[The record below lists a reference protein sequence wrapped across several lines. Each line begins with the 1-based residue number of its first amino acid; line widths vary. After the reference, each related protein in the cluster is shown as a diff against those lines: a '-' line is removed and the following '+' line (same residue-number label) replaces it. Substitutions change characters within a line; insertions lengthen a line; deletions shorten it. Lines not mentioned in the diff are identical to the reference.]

1 MDIFLQVI
9 VTGIATGGVYGLIA
23 LGFVLIF
30 KATGIL
36 NLATG
41 AFMTLG
47 AYICLTVLGQ
57 FGAPFW
63 VAFLCTLG
71 FAIVMG
77 IVLERIILRPLIGEP
92 IISVVMVTIGLSS
105 ILQGLT
111 HIIWSPEYRSFP
123 EIFPPE
129 PLDLGFAIVPSG
141 LLWGFIFA
149 AIGTIIF
156 ILIFKLTRTGVAM
169 RATASDQQAALSMG
183 ISVRW
188 IFALS
193 WSYGAVAAVIG
204 GIVIGNISGISIY
217 LGDIG
222 LKVLA
227 VIILG
232 GLDSIG
238 GAILGGLI
246 IGILE
251 NLTGLYLD
259 PVFGG
264 GVKNVAPFFILVLII
279 MIRPYGLFGKKI
291 IERVCILDTGRWFL
305 VSGCWLLV
313 AAISEVSA
321 RSQRP
326 VTSDK

>member
-1 MDIFLQVI
+1 MDIFLQII

-111 HIIWSPEYRSFP
+111 HMIWSPEYRSFP

-141 LLWGFIFA
+141 LLWGFVFA

-251 NLTGLYLD
+251 NLFGLYLD

-264 GVKNVAPFFILVLII
+264 GVKDVAPFFILVLII

-291 IERVCILDTGRWFL
+291 IERV
-305 VSGCWLLV
+305 
-313 AAISEVSA
+313 
-321 RSQRP
+321 
-326 VTSDK
+326 

>member
-111 HIIWSPEYRSFP
+111 HMIWSPEYRSFP

-141 LLWGFIFA
+141 LLWGFVFA

-251 NLTGLYLD
+251 NLFGLYLD

-264 GVKNVAPFFILVLII
+264 GVKDVAPFFILVLII

-291 IERVCILDTGRWFL
+291 IERV
-305 VSGCWLLV
+305 
-313 AAISEVSA
+313 
-321 RSQRP
+321 
-326 VTSDK
+326 

>member
-1 MDIFLQVI
+1 MDIFIQVI

-71 FAIVMG
+71 FAVVMG

-111 HIIWSPEYRSFP
+111 HMIWSPEYKSFP

-141 LLWGFIFA
+141 LLWGFVFA

-251 NLTGLYLD
+251 NLFGLYLD

-264 GVKNVAPFFILVLII
+264 GVKDVAPFFILVLII

-291 IERVCILDTGRWFL
+291 IERV
-305 VSGCWLLV
+305 
-313 AAISEVSA
+313 
-321 RSQRP
+321 
-326 VTSDK
+326 

>member
-1 MDIFLQVI
+1 MDIFIQII

-47 AYICLTVLGQ
+47 AYICLTVLARL
-57 FGAPFW
+57 GAPFW
-63 VAFLCTLG
+63 LAFLCTLG
-71 FAIVMG
+71 FAILLG

-111 HIIWSPEYRSFP
+111 HLIWSPEYRSFP

-149 AIGTIIF
+149 AVGTLIF
-156 ILIFKLTRTGVAM
+156 ILIFRLTRTGVAM

-193 WSYGAVAAVIG
+193 WCYGAVAAVIG

-251 NLTGLYLD
+251 NLAGLYLD
-259 PVFGG
+259 PIFGG
-264 GVKNVAPFFILVLII
+264 GVKDVAPFFILVLII

-291 IERVCILDTGRWFL
+291 IERV
-305 VSGCWLLV
+305 
-313 AAISEVSA
+313 
-321 RSQRP
+321 
-326 VTSDK
+326 

>member
-41 AFMTLG
+41 AIMTLG
-47 AYICLTVLGQ
+47 AYICLTVLDQ

-63 VAFLCTLG
+63 VAFLATLG
-71 FAIVMG
+71 FAILLGM
-77 IVLERIILRPLIGEP
+77 VLERIILRPLIGEP

-111 HIIWSPEYRSFP
+111 HIIWSPDYRSFP

-129 PLDLGFAIVPSG
+129 PLNIGFAIVPSG
-141 LLWGFIFA
+141 LLWGFVFA
-149 AIGTIIF
+149 AIGTIVF

-251 NLTGLYLD
+251 NLAGLYLD

-264 GVKNVAPFFILVLII
+264 GVKDVAPFFILVLII

-291 IERVCILDTGRWFL
+291 IERV
-305 VSGCWLLV
+305 
-313 AAISEVSA
+313 
-321 RSQRP
+321 
-326 VTSDK
+326 

>member
-41 AFMTLG
+41 AIMTLG

-63 VAFLCTLG
+63 LAFLCTLG
-71 FAIVMG
+71 FAVLLG

-111 HIIWSPEYRSFP
+111 HMIWSPEYRSFP

-259 PVFGG
+259 PLFGG
-264 GVKNVAPFFILVLII
+264 GVKDVAPFIILVLII

-291 IERVCILDTGRWFL
+291 IERV
-305 VSGCWLLV
+305 
-313 AAISEVSA
+313 
-321 RSQRP
+321 
-326 VTSDK
+326 

>member
-111 HIIWSPEYRSFP
+111 HIIWSPEYKSFP

-141 LLWGFIFA
+141 LLWGFVFA

-251 NLTGLYLD
+251 NLFGLYLD

-264 GVKNVAPFFILVLII
+264 GVKDVAPFFILVLII

-291 IERVCILDTGRWFL
+291 IERV
-305 VSGCWLLV
+305 
-313 AAISEVSA
+313 
-321 RSQRP
+321 
-326 VTSDK
+326 

>member
-1 MDIFLQVI
+1 MDILLQVL

-41 AFMTLG
+41 VFMTLG
-47 AYICLTVLGQ
+47 AFICLTLLTNVGL
-57 FGAPFW
+57 PFW
-63 VAFLCTLG
+63 LAFTATLG
-71 FAIVMG
+71 FAMILGLLV
-77 IVLERIILRPLIGEP
+77 ERVILRQLIGEP
-92 IISVVMVTIGLSS
+92 IISVIMVTIGLSS
-105 ILQGLT
+105 ILHGLT
-111 HIIWSPEYRSFP
+111 HVIWSPDYRSFP

-129 PLDLGFAIVPSG
+129 PLDLGFAVVPSG

-149 AIGTIIF
+149 AVATILF
-156 ILIFKLTRTGVAM
+156 ILIFKYTRIGVAM
-169 RATASDQQAALSMG
+169 RATASDQQAAQSMG

-193 WSYGAVAAVIG
+193 WSFGAVAAFIG

-251 NLTGLYLD
+251 NLAGLYLD
-259 PVFGG
+259 PLVGG
-264 GVKNVAPFFILVLII
+264 GVKGVAPFLIQVLII

-291 IERVCILDTGRWFL
+291 IERV
-305 VSGCWLLV
+305 
-313 AAISEVSA
+313 
-321 RSQRP
+321 
-326 VTSDK
+326 

>member
-1 MDIFLQVI
+1 MDIFIQLI

-77 IVLERIILRPLIGEP
+77 IVLERIILRPLIGQP

-111 HIIWSPEYRSFP
+111 HVIWSPEYRSFP

-141 LLWGFIFA
+141 LLWGFVFA
-149 AIGTIIF
+149 AIGTTIF

-188 IFALS
+188 VFALS

-238 GAILGGLI
+238 GAIIGGLI

-251 NLTGLYLD
+251 NLAGLYLD

-264 GVKNVAPFFILVLII
+264 GVKDVAPFFILIVII

-291 IERVCILDTGRWFL
+291 IERV
-305 VSGCWLLV
+305 
-313 AAISEVSA
+313 
-321 RSQRP
+321 
-326 VTSDK
+326 

>member
-1 MDIFLQVI
+1 M
-9 VTGIATGGVYGLIA
+9 
-23 LGFVLIF
+23 
-30 KATGIL
+30 
-36 NLATG
+36 
-41 AFMTLG
+41 
-47 AYICLTVLGQ
+47 
-57 FGAPFW
+57 
-63 VAFLCTLG
+63 AFLCTLG
-71 FAIVMG
+71 FAVILG
-77 IVLERIILRPLIGEP
+77 IVLERLILRPLIGEP
-92 IISVVMVTIGLSS
+92 IISVIMVTIGLSS

-111 HIIWSPEYRSFP
+111 HVIWSPEYRSFP

-141 LLWGFIFA
+141 ILWGFIFA
-149 AIGTIIF
+149 AIGTIFF

-188 IFALS
+188 VFALS

-251 NLTGLYLD
+251 NLAGLYLD

-264 GVKNVAPFFILVLII
+264 GVKDVAPFFILVLII
-279 MIRPYGLFGKKI
+279 MIRPQGLFGKKI
-291 IERVCILDTGRWFL
+291 IERV
-305 VSGCWLLV
+305 
-313 AAISEVSA
+313 
-321 RSQRP
+321 
-326 VTSDK
+326 

>member
-1 MDIFLQVI
+1 MEIFLQI
-9 VTGIATGGVYGLIA
+9 IITGIATGGVYGLIA

-47 AYICLTVLGQ
+47 AYICLTVLSQ
-57 FGAPFW
+57 LGAPFW
-63 VAFLCTLG
+63 LAFLCTLG
-71 FAIVMG
+71 FAIILG

-111 HIIWSPEYRSFP
+111 HLIWSPDFRSFP

-129 PLDLGFAIVPSG
+129 PLDLGIAIVPSG

-149 AIGTIIF
+149 AVGTIIF

-188 IFALS
+188 VFALS

-246 IGILE
+246 IGVLE
-251 NLTGLYLD
+251 NLAGLYLD
-259 PVFGG
+259 PIFGG
-264 GVKNVAPFFILVLII
+264 GVKDVAPFFILVLII

-291 IERVCILDTGRWFL
+291 IERV
-305 VSGCWLLV
+305 
-313 AAISEVSA
+313 
-321 RSQRP
+321 
-326 VTSDK
+326 

>member
-41 AFMTLG
+41 AIMTLG
-47 AYICLTVLGQ
+47 AYICLTVLDK

-63 VAFLCTLG
+63 VAFLATLG
-71 FAIVMG
+71 FAIVLGM
-77 IVLERIILRPLIGEP
+77 VLERIILRPLIGEP

-111 HIIWSPEYRSFP
+111 HIIWSPDYRSFP

-129 PLDLGFAIVPSG
+129 PLDIGFAIVPSG

-251 NLTGLYLD
+251 NLAGLYLD

-264 GVKNVAPFFILVLII
+264 GVKDVAPFFILVLII

-291 IERVCILDTGRWFL
+291 IERV
-305 VSGCWLLV
+305 
-313 AAISEVSA
+313 
-321 RSQRP
+321 
-326 VTSDK
+326 

>member
-1 MDIFLQVI
+1 MDIFLQVM

-41 AFMTLG
+41 AIMTLG

-63 VAFLCTLG
+63 LAFLGTLG
-71 FAIVMG
+71 FAVLMG

-92 IISVVMVTIGLSS
+92 VISVVMVTIGLSS

-149 AIGTIIF
+149 ALGTIIF

-264 GVKNVAPFFILVLII
+264 GVKDVAPFFILVLII

-291 IERVCILDTGRWFL
+291 IERV
-305 VSGCWLLV
+305 
-313 AAISEVSA
+313 
-321 RSQRP
+321 
-326 VTSDK
+326 